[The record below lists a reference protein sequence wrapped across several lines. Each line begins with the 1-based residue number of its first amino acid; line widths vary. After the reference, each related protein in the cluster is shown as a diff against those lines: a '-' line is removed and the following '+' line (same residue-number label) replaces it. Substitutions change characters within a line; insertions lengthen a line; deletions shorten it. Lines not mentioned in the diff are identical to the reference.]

1 VDEPVDSVEALED
14 RISALRAAVR
24 RAVLDGDADRARTLR
39 RDLRHAEQDWDS
51 ALDAQAARA
60 EAGSPQPEWDAA
72 DQSSPDRQPRSDP
85 RGGTLLPLREQ
96 VHEALSLLQVPA
108 APRLI
113 ATVHE
118 AFFATSFPT
127 ARLTSLRR
135 DEERSFKTAPFARP
149 YYICAALAA
158 DFLSPSRG
166 LLAISTW
173 PMERRI
179 IGSLSPRVDF
189 LIAAINVAQ
198 AIEQIPE
205 PVPAARALLARF
217 AANVRGSSS
226 ANSAGRP
233 SGRIDPQSVI
243 RAAQA
248 ELAVHQ
254 DEDRTARAEAARRAR
269 EQLDEAEQLFGA
281 ASFRRAAR
289 SADAVNDAAADNR
302 AAGGR
307 SPDNRAADNRS
318 AGQAGGHDAT
328 IAGER

>member
-1 VDEPVDSVEALED
+1 VDEPEDFVEALED

-24 RAVLDGDADRARTLR
+24 RAVLDGDAARARALR
-39 RDLRHAEQDWDS
+39 RDLAHAEQDWDR
-51 ALDAQAARA
+51 ALDARAAQAG
-60 EAGSPQPEWDAA
+60 AGSPGEAREAAEPETSAGATRPREPQPEWEPD
-72 DQSSPDRQPRSDP
+72 DESPPDWEPP
-85 RGGTLLPLREQ
+85 GEHRGGTLLPLREQ

-118 AFFATSFPT
+118 AFFATSFAT

-198 AIEQIPE
+198 AIELIPE
-205 PVPAARALLARF
+205 PVPAARDLLARF

-233 SGRIDPQSVI
+233 PGQVDPRSVI

-254 DEDRTARAEAARRAR
+254 DEDRAARAEAARRAR

-281 ASFRRAAR
+281 ASFRRA
-289 SADAVNDAAADNR
+289 VAADK
-302 AAGGR
+302 
-307 SPDNRAADNRS
+307 P
-318 AGQAGGHDAT
+318 
-328 IAGER
+328 AGER

>member
-1 VDEPVDSVEALED
+1 MDEPVDSVEALED

-51 ALDAQAARA
+51 ALDAHAAKA
-60 EAGSPQPEWDAA
+60 EAGPREPQPDLDAG
-72 DQSSPDRQPRSDP
+72 DESSSDWEPRGES

-189 LIAAINVAQ
+189 LIAAVNVAQ

-233 SGRIDPQSVI
+233 AGRIDPQSVI

-254 DEDRTARAEAARRAR
+254 DEDRAARAEAARRAR
-269 EQLDEAEQLFGA
+269 EQLDGVEQLFGA

-289 SADAVNDAAADNR
+289 PLDAEDDS
-302 AAGGR
+302 AAGAR
-307 SPDNRAADNRS
+307 SPDNRAAGNRAADNE
-318 AGQAGGHDAT
+318 AGGHGQA

>member
-1 VDEPVDSVEALED
+1 VDSVEALED

-24 RAVLDGDADRARTLR
+24 GAVLDGDADRAGSLR
-39 RDLRHAEQDWDS
+39 RELRHAEQDWES

-60 EAGSPQPEWDAA
+60 GAGSRGPQPELSAQD
-72 DQSSPDRQPRSDP
+72 DESSPGEQPPGEP

-226 ANSAGRP
+226 ANTAGRP
-233 SGRIDPQSVI
+233 SVRIDPQSVI

-248 ELAVHQ
+248 ELAVHS
-254 DEDRTARAEAARRAR
+254 DEDRAARAEAARRAR
-269 EQLDEAEQLFGA
+269 EQLDEAGQLFGA
-281 ASFRRAAR
+281 ASARRATR
-289 SADAVNDAAADNR
+289 LADTADDGATNDGAA
-302 AAGGR
+302 
-307 SPDNRAADNRS
+307 
-318 AGQAGGHDAT
+318 
-328 IAGER
+328 

>member
-1 VDEPVDSVEALED
+1 MGESVDSVEALEE
-14 RISALRAAVR
+14 RISALRAGVR
-24 RAVLDGDADRARTLR
+24 RAVLDGDADRARALR
-39 RDLRHAEQDWDS
+39 RDLSHAEQDWDN

-60 EAGSPQPEWDAA
+60 ARAQPGLREPAPERD
-72 DQSSPDRQPRSDP
+72 DEQSSPEWQP

-118 AFFATSFPT
+118 AFYATSFPT

-189 LIAAINVAQ
+189 LVAAINVAQ
-198 AIEQIPE
+198 AIEQIPQ

-254 DEDRTARAEAARRAR
+254 DEDHAARAEAARRAR
-269 EQLDEAEQLFGA
+269 ERLDEAEQLFGA
-281 ASFRRAAR
+281 ASFRRAAV
-289 SADAVNDAAADNR
+289 ADK
-302 AAGGR
+302 
-307 SPDNRAADNRS
+307 P
-318 AGQAGGHDAT
+318 
-328 IAGER
+328 AGER